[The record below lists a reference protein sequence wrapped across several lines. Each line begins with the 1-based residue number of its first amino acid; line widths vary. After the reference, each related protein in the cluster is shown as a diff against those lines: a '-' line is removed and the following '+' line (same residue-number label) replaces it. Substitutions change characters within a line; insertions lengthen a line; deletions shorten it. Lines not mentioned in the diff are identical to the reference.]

1 MNDLQSTTC
10 QIALVHV
17 QSSNHMCYPHYLTTL
32 AFILQQ
38 SHIEARYALHNDHF
52 ISSKFRMNTFQM
64 WLFLQQFTVLSKSK
78 VFGCTN
84 ILSLLLVHQLWKDL
98 QHKWP
103 FLHWDL
109 YYIILINFLFRDHD
123 EEFSVIDAA
132 KKLNEVQ
139 SMKGLGRF
147 FKQVAQSARP
157 RIKGGDVDDFLGC
170 ITVPIKVRC
179 RRKIIL

>member
-1 MNDLQSTTC
+1 M
-10 QIALVHV
+10 I
-17 QSSNHMCYPHYLTTL
+17 TL
-32 AFILQQ
+32 YQANFVWIPFKCDYFCNSL
-38 SHIEARYALHNDHF
+38 
-52 ISSKFRMNTFQM
+52 
-64 WLFLQQFTVLSKSK
+64 LSKSK

-179 RRKIIL
+179 RRKIILLNHICRGQFSGIAGFIYRFVRKISEL

>member
-38 SHIEARYALHNDHF
+38 SHIEARYALHNGHF
-52 ISSKFRMNTFQM
+52 ISANFVWIPFKCDYFCNS
-64 WLFLQQFTVLSKSK
+64 LLSKSK

-109 YYIILINFLFRDHD
+109 YYIIFINFLFRDHD

>member
-1 MNDLQSTTC
+1 MIFRAPLVKSHRCMFNCPITC
-10 QIALVHV
+10 AILTHCFNTCFHFTAVAYRSKICIAQWSLYIKQIL
-17 QSSNHMCYPHYLTTL
+17 YEYF
-32 AFILQQ
+32 FICDYFCNSL
-38 SHIEARYALHNDHF
+38 
-52 ISSKFRMNTFQM
+52 
-64 WLFLQQFTVLSKSK
+64 LSKSK

-84 ILSLLLVHQLWKDL
+84 ILSLLFVHQLWKDL
-98 QHKWP
+98 QDKWP

-179 RRKIIL
+179 HRKIIL

>member
-1 MNDLQSTTC
+1 MT
-10 QIALVHV
+10 I
-17 QSSNHMCYPHYLTTL
+17 
-32 AFILQQ
+32 
-38 SHIEARYALHNDHF
+38 
-52 ISSKFRMNTFQM
+52 
-64 WLFLQQFTVLSKSK
+64 
-78 VFGCTN
+78 
-84 ILSLLLVHQLWKDL
+84 
-98 QHKWP
+98 
-103 FLHWDL
+103 L